1 MIPFWLGAGYHMYR
15 ESQRGRGQSTMDYLD
30 EIEREFDE
38 ACKPI
43 MDECARL
50 AEQEAREQGLNHKQ
64 GLNQQRVNQNS
75 TTEDF
80 PEIDL
85 TFEDVW

>member
-15 ESQRGRGQSTMDYLD
+15 ESQRGQGQSTMDYLN

-50 AEQEAREQGLNHKQ
+50 AEQEAREQGLNQQESKQ
-64 GLNQQRVNQNS
+64 S
-75 TTEDF
+75 TTAEDF

>member
-15 ESQRGRGQSTMDYLD
+15 ESQRGQGQSTMDYLD

-50 AEQEAREQGLNHKQ
+50 AEQEAREQGLNQ
-64 GLNQQRVNQNS
+64 NGLGQNPAS
-75 TTEDF
+75 DDF
-80 PEIDL
+80 PEFDT

>member
-15 ESQRGRGQSTMDYLD
+15 ESQRGRGQSTMDYLS

-50 AEQEAREQGLNHKQ
+50 AEQEAREQGLNQQ
-64 GLNQQRVNQNS
+64 GLNQNS
-75 TTEDF
+75 TAEDF

-85 TFEDVW
+85 TFPDVW

>member
-1 MIPFWLGAGYHMYR
+1 MIPFWLGAGYYLYR
-15 ESQRGRGQSTMDYLD
+15 ESQRGQGQSTMDYLN

-50 AEQEAREQGLNHKQ
+50 AEQEAREQGLN
-64 GLNQQRVNQNS
+64 QQRVNQNS
-75 TTEDF
+75 ATEDF

>member
-15 ESQRGRGQSTMDYLD
+15 ESQRGQRQSTMDYSD

-50 AEQEAREQGLNHKQ
+50 AEQEAREQGLN
-64 GLNQQRVNQNS
+64 QQRVNQNS
-75 TTEDF
+75 ATEDF

>member
-15 ESQRGRGQSTMDYLD
+15 ESQRGQEQSIMDYLN

-50 AEQEAREQGLNHKQ
+50 AEQEAREQGLN
-64 GLNQQRVNQNS
+64 QQRVNKSS

>member
-15 ESQRGRGQSTMDYLD
+15 ESQRGQGQSTMDYLN
-30 EIEREFDE
+30 ELEREFDE

-50 AEQEAREQGLNHKQ
+50 AEQEAREQGLN
-64 GLNQQRVNQNS
+64 QQKSNQNS

>member
-15 ESQRGRGQSTMDYLD
+15 ESQRGQGQSTMDYLN

-50 AEQEAREQGLNHKQ
+50 AEAEAREQGLN
-64 GLNQQRVNQNS
+64 QQRANQNS
-75 TTEDF
+75 TIEDF

>member
-15 ESQRGRGQSTMDYLD
+15 ESQRGQGQSTMDYLD

-50 AEQEAREQGLNHKQ
+50 AEQEAREQGLN
-64 GLNQQRVNQNS
+64 QQRVNQNS
-75 TTEDF
+75 AAEDF

>member
-15 ESQRGRGQSTMDYLD
+15 ESQRGREQSTLDYLD
-30 EIEREFDE
+30 DISREFDE

-50 AEQEAREQGLNHKQ
+50 AEQEAREQGLKQ
-64 GLNQQRVNQNS
+64 QRLNQDS

-80 PEIDL
+80 PWIDT
-85 TFEDVW
+85 TFPDVW

>member
-15 ESQRGRGQSTMDYLD
+15 ESQRGQGQSTMDYLN
-30 EIEREFDE
+30 EIEREFNE

-50 AEQEAREQGLNHKQ
+50 ADQEAREQ

-80 PEIDL
+80 PKIDL

>member
-15 ESQRGRGQSTMDYLD
+15 ESQRGQGQSTMDYLN

-50 AEQEAREQGLNHKQ
+50 AEQEAREQGLNKQ
-64 GLNQQRVNQNS
+64 GLNQNS
-75 TTEDF
+75 TAEDF

-85 TFEDVW
+85 TFPDVW

>member
-50 AEQEAREQGLNHKQ
+50 AEQEVREQ

>member
-1 MIPFWLGAGYHMYR
+1 MIPFWLGAGYHLYR
-15 ESQRGRGQSTMDYLD
+15 ESQRGQGQSTMDYLN

-50 AEQEAREQGLNHKQ
+50 AEQEAREQGLN
-64 GLNQQRVNQNS
+64 QQRANQNS
-75 TTEDF
+75 ATEDF